1 MVGSST
7 FVDVAVIGAGRCG
20 LSLAAHLCARDV
32 EHRTYHAAHHLA
44 RYLSAVLARFQPAPW
59 VPSYDLK
66 ALP

>member
-7 FVDVAVIGAGRCG
+7 SVDVAVIGSGPHG
-20 LSLAAHLCARDV
+20 LSLAAHLRARDA
-32 EHRTYHAAHHLA
+32 EHRTYHPAHHLA